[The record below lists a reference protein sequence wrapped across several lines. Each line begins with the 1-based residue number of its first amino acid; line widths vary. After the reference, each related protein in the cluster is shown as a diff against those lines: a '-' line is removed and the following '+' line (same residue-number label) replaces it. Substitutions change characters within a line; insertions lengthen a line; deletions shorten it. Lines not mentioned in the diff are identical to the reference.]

1 VKTLLTKA
9 MILIIA
15 TGTLIAL
22 PAANAAVRV
31 PKTTW
36 PACEPNGNDT
46 YCVEAVTVTTA
57 RGKTIN
63 LTWVPDGKEVP
74 QSTNS
79 QSYLLAIRVNK
90 KTNLVTSQGWWYDKY
105 SFEMEK
111 KATHLNVTSL
121 IGTSKFPEHGAKYD
135 PATQSFDLFRN
146 IDWWTEPVC
155 TKWIS
160 KESSTATTP
169 LECWKGMTVRLV
181 DNVVTGMNYFS
192 TAASA
197 QQHVDAQAD
206 WLTLDGTELVTQGI
220 EPVYGSTYD
229 PTTKT
234 FSKTQPIVIPGWL
247 KDNLLINGGSIL
259 GLPGSAPDTS
269 TITNPISVAGRSL
282 IGRWTHPNWNALG
295 LGTLGYGGLFVDAKT
310 ANEFVNHVFVDV
322 LPANIDSL
330 NKVSLAAQASS
341 PKYATNLDSDI
352 TVSVRLR
359 TGAIKAGV
367 TVGVGTDV
375 TADFQSG
382 GNYSRLTITGNP
394 VTVPLA
400 AKSAD
405 CSGETGI
412 AKANVRQLQAIL
424 FLNND
429 GQSAFGAEGTS
440 GDMVVASN
448 GVCDLSTP
456 VWNSE
461 TKEFT
466 WTAAAPHFAADG
478 VTPNMGFYKAII
490 PAADAKILWG
500 LDNPNDAVKALSIQV
515 STTENG
521 SSAALATVGVKNG
534 KIFIDVSGFGYS
546 RPKLKITLKKSWK
559 PATTMLN
566 KTTITCVMGK
576 SVKKITAV
584 KPTCPK
590 GYKKK

>member
-1 VKTLLTKA
+1 MT
-9 MILIIA
+9 ILA
-15 TGTLIAL
+15 AGTLIAL

-36 PACEPNGNDT
+36 PACDADSSDT
-46 YCVEAVTVTTA
+46 YCVEAVTLTTA

-79 QSYLLAIRVNK
+79 QSYMLAIRVNK
-90 KTNLVTSQGWWYDKY
+90 QTNTVTSQGWWWDKY
-105 SFEMEK
+105 SFDTEA
-111 KATHLNVTSL
+111 KATFLNVSSL
-121 IGTSKFPEHGAKYD
+121 IGTAKFPEHGAKYD
-135 PATQSFDLFRN
+135 PTSQSFDLFRN
-146 IDWWTEPVC
+146 LDWWAQPAC
-155 TKWIS
+155 TKWVG
-160 KESSTATTP
+160 ESRTVTTP
-169 LECWKGMTVRLV
+169 LDCWKGMTVRLV
-181 DNVVTGMNYFS
+181 DNVVTGMNYFT
-192 TAASA
+192 TAESA
-197 QQHVDAQAD
+197 EQYIKDRTN
-206 WLTLDGTELVTQGI
+206 WITLDGTDLVKQGI

-229 PTTKT
+229 PTAKT
-234 FSKTQPIVIPGWL
+234 FSKTQPIVIPSWV
-247 KDNLLINGGSIL
+247 KDNVLINGGSIL
-259 GLPGSAPDTS
+259 GLPNTTPDTS
-269 TITNPISVAGRSL
+269 TVSDPISVAGRSL
-282 IGRWTHPNWNALG
+282 KGRWTHPNWNALG
-295 LGTLGYGGLFVDAKT
+295 LGAFGYGGLFVDAKT

-322 LPANIDSL
+322 LPANIDSS
-330 NKVSLAAQASS
+330 NKVTLAAQASS

-352 TVSVRLR
+352 TISVRLR
-359 TGAIKAGV
+359 TGQIRAGV

-375 TADFQSG
+375 TADFQPG
-382 GNYSRLTITGNP
+382 GNYSRLIVTGNP

-400 AKSAD
+400 AKSSD

-478 VTPNMGFYKAII
+478 TTPNLGFYKAII

-500 LDNPNDAVKALSIQV
+500 LENPNDAVKALSIQV

-521 SSAALATVGVKNG
+521 SSAALATIGVKNG

-546 RPKLKITLKKSWK
+546 RPKLKIALKKSWK
-559 PATTMLN
+559 PASTMLN
-566 KTTITCVMGK
+566 KTTITCTLGK

-590 GYKKK
+590 GYKKKN